1 MMQLY
6 NTLSVLDCQT
16 NEDKQK
22 HNKEI
27 IELITSLQRYD
38 NYDCAII
45 IKCFDIANEK
55 REPVIKQ
62 CKLYDLL
69 DVTNYADTK
78 YGVDLAN
85 VDGYITFVC
94 YGTAYELNGKQY
106 LTTTGIQVRPY
117 NNKRKFM
124 QLILNYACQ

>member
-1 MMQLY
+1 MKLY
-6 NTLSVLDCQT
+6 NTLSVLDCDT
-16 NEDKQK
+16 NEDKHK
-22 HNKEI
+22 HDEET

-45 IKCFDIANEK
+45 IKYFDIVNET

-78 YGVDLAN
+78 HGVDLTN
-85 VDGYITFVC
+85 VDGYITFMC
-94 YGTAYELNGKQY
+94 YGTAYELDGKQY

-117 NNKRKFM
+117 NNKREFI

>member
-1 MMQLY
+1 MRLY

-16 NEDKQK
+16 NEDKHK
-22 HNKEI
+22 HDEET
-27 IELITSLQRYD
+27 IELITSLRRYD

-45 IKCFDIANEK
+45 VKYFDIANK
-55 REPVIKQ
+55 TREPVIKQ

-78 YGVDLAN
+78 YGVDLTN
-85 VDGYITFVC
+85 VDGYITFIC
-94 YGTAYELNGKQY
+94 YGTAYELDGKQY

-117 NNKRKFM
+117 NNKREFI

>member
-1 MMQLY
+1 MKLY

-16 NEDKQK
+16 NDDKHK
-22 HNKEI
+22 HDEEI
-27 IELITSLQRYD
+27 IDLITSLQRYD

-45 IKCFDIANEK
+45 IKCFDIANEN

-78 YGVDLAN
+78 HGVDLTN

-94 YGTAYELNGKQY
+94 YGTAYELDGKQY

-117 NNKRKFM
+117 NNKREFM

>member
-1 MMQLY
+1 MKLY

-16 NEDKQK
+16 NEDKHK
-22 HNKEI
+22 HNEET
-27 IELITSLQRYD
+27 IELITSLRRYD

-45 IKCFDIANEK
+45 VKYFDIANET

-69 DVTNYADTK
+69 DVTIYADTK
-78 YGVDLAN
+78 YGVDLTN
-85 VDGYITFVC
+85 VDGYITFMC
-94 YGTAYELNGKQY
+94 YGTAYELDGKQY

-117 NNKRKFM
+117 NNKREFM
-124 QLILNYACQ
+124 QMILNYACQ

>member
-1 MMQLY
+1 MRLY

-16 NEDKQK
+16 NEDKHK
-22 HNKEI
+22 HDEET
-27 IELITSLQRYD
+27 IELITSLRRYD

-45 IKCFDIANEK
+45 IKYFDVANNT

-78 YGVDLAN
+78 YGVDLTN
-85 VDGYITFVC
+85 VDGYITFIC
-94 YGTAYELNGKQY
+94 YGTAYELDGKQY

-117 NNKRKFM
+117 NNKREFI

>member
-1 MMQLY
+1 MKLY

-16 NEDKQK
+16 NEDKHK
-22 HNKEI
+22 HDEEI
-27 IELITSLQRYD
+27 VELITSLQRYD

-45 IKCFDIANEK
+45 IKYFDVANNT

-78 YGVDLAN
+78 YGVDLTN
-85 VDGYITFVC
+85 VDGYITFIC

-117 NNKRKFM
+117 NNKREFM

>member
-1 MMQLY
+1 MKLY

-16 NEDKQK
+16 NEGK
-22 HNKEI
+22 HKHDEEI
-27 IELITSLQRYD
+27 VELITSLQRYD

-45 IKCFDIANEK
+45 IKYFDVANNT

-78 YGVDLAN
+78 YGVDLTN

-117 NNKRKFM
+117 NNKREFM

>member
-1 MMQLY
+1 MKLY
-6 NTLSVLDCQT
+6 NTLSVLDCDT
-16 NEDKQK
+16 NEDKHK
-22 HNKEI
+22 HDEETT
-27 IELITSLQRYD
+27 ELITSLRRYD

-45 IKCFDIANEK
+45 IKYFDIANET

-69 DVTNYADTK
+69 DVTSYADTK
-78 YGVDLAN
+78 YGVDLTN
-85 VDGYITFVC
+85 VDGYITFIC
-94 YGTAYELNGKQY
+94 YGTAYELDGKQY

-117 NNKRKFM
+117 NNKREFM